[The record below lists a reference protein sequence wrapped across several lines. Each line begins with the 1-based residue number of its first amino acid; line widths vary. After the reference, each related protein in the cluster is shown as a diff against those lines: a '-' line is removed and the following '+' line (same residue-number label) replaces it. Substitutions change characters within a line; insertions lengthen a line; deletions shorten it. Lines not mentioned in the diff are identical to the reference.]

1 MFYGADGGP
10 PYFPGALGKRNQ
22 MFDSIAGNFPANECW
37 RVVGQPVVS
46 TLFFIFFVLIAAFI
60 ILSLFIGA
68 VCGGMSDAVEEFEA
82 EERKAK
88 EKEKARLAALEEPKY
103 QTLHLS

>member
-37 RVVGQPVVS
+37 HPAAQPVVS
-46 TLFFIFFVLIAAFI
+46 IFFFIFFVLIASFI

-68 VCGGMSDAVEEFEA
+68 VCGGMADAVEEFEE

-88 EKEKARLAALEEPKY
+88 DAEKARLASLEDPK
-103 QTLHLS
+103 

>member
-22 MFDSIAGNFPANECW
+22 MFSSIAGDFPANECW
-37 RVVGQPVVS
+37 HSVGQPVIS
-46 TLFFIFFVLIAAFI
+46 TLFVIFFVLIASFI

-68 VCGGMSDAVEEFEA
+68 VCGGMADAVEEFE
-82 EERKAK
+82 EEEKKAK
-88 EKEKARLAALEEPKY
+88 DTEKARVAALEDPK
-103 QTLHLS
+103 